1 MMSILD
7 KFCLSRKMR
16 QAGKGE
22 GESWAGFTVGRLGF
36 FYLGLSAQASPR
48 RWHWNRDP
56 DE

>member
-1 MMSILD
+1 MSILD